1 MYGRNY
7 IETNK
12 GLDVYRK
19 RCVILYLVKVL
30 SIDAWT
36 YI

>member
-19 RCVILYLVKVL
+19 RCVTLIKTLFSL
-30 SIDAWT
+30 DAWT